1 MTKAEREEREYKS
14 LFTDER
20 FAKKAW
26 KEFMGESLA
35 GDAQP
40 LPVTVD
46 PKTGEQTFQ
55 SQLDQMAYNNVKKR
69 LKADGK
75 DREPMQAEIIVECN
89 ILKSRFSD
97 TAFNTIMD
105 RTAGKVKDEIN
116 LSSNPFEDLTDDE
129 LAALAEYRKKKS
141 EDNNNK

>member
-1 MTKAEREEREYKS
+1 MTQVEREEREYKS

-35 GDAQP
+35 GDAKP
-40 LPVTVD
+40 LPVTTD

-69 LKADGK
+69 LEANGK
-75 DREPMQAEIIVECN
+75 KREPMQAEIIVECN

-97 TAFNTIMD
+97 SAFNTIMD

-116 LSSNPFEDLTDDE
+116 LASNPFEDLTDEE
-129 LAALAEYRKKKS
+129 LAVLAAHRKKKS
-141 EDNNNK
+141 EENTDK